1 MRGAWGSI
9 FQLTVMAA
17 IVTTLMC
24 GPVGALLAW
33 FCFAV
38 LDISLHAFVTF
49 GGALNGFQ
57 GLLVWWALGFLPA
70 LAYAAYVLPCDF
82 PVCSITR
89 KIVLERANELRVRD
103 GHRRALPSTTRP

>member
-1 MRGAWGSI
+1 MRGVWGSI
-9 FQLTVMAA
+9 SQLTVMAA

-24 GPVGALLAW
+24 GPVGALLAL

-70 LAYAAYVLPCDF
+70 LAYAAYVLPWSPYSKNKF
-82 PVCSITR
+82 MKYLGSQT
-89 KIVLERANELRVRD
+89 
-103 GHRRALPSTTRP
+103 